1 MIVARDTSA
10 SKNRVRSA
18 KEVWELELLC
28 LLMTPQIPLV
38 QIGQPAPWRDKLIGG
53 RDMFSLQRGGFRIFS
68 LIPQNYFWVI
78 MSKTTKST
86 KSKKA

>member
-1 MIVARDTSA
+1 MIGARDTSA

-18 KEVWELELLC
+18 KEVWDLELLC
-28 LLMTPQIPLV
+28 LLMTPQIPSV
-38 QIGQPAPWRDKLIGG
+38 QSGQPAPWRDKLIGG

>member
-1 MIVARDTSA
+1 MIVARDTYA

-28 LLMTPQIPLV
+28 LLMTPQIPSV
-38 QIGQPAPWRDKLIGG
+38 QSGQPAPWRDKLIGG
-53 RDMFSLQRGGFRIFS
+53 RDMFSLQRGWFS
-68 LIPQNYFWVI
+68 DFQPDSTKLFWVI

>member
-18 KEVWELELLC
+18 KELWELELLC

-53 RDMFSLQRGGFRIFS
+53 RDMFSLLRGWFS
-68 LIPQNYFWVI
+68 DFQPD
-78 MSKTTKST
+78 ST
-86 KSKKA
+86 KLFLGDNVKNHQEHKV